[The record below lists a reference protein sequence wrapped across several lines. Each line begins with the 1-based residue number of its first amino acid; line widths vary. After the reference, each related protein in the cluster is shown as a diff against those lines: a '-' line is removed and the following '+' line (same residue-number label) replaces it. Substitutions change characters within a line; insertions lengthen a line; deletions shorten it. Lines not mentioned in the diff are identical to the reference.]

1 MLTPGE
7 YVVKKSVVN
16 KFGSGFFEWINGGG
30 LTNSTKK
37 NEEYYFVLAA

>member
-16 KFGSGFFEWINGGG
+16 KFGSGFFEWINGG
-30 LTNSTKK
+30 
-37 NEEYYFVLAA
+37 EEITIDEKYFALAA